1 MRALPLALTLLAVT
15 ACELR
20 DSAPPTQPSAPA
32 APPPYAG
39 GPLPPPPMPAPGP
52 TVAPTPT
59 PGPATMPSPGCAQ
72 VAPGKGL
79 LRGLRVNVG
88 GEARSFDLLIPGS
101 YDNRR
106 AYALVFLFHGSG
118 GSPANARAALP
129 LETVDGDAA
138 ILAYPQGRQGSWDLG
153 TQASRNPDVAFFD
166 ALVADLTSR
175 YCVDTTR
182 IFAAGFS
189 MGGYMANQLACRRG
203 PRLRAVASHGGG
215 GPYEDQGRYD
225 DQGNLI
231 CDGGRPSVP
240 VLVVHGQADG
250 EVAPSEGMNSV
261 KHWTHA
267 NRCQGGPQSWGP
279 PPCAAMTGCAQPLVS
294 CFVPGLGHR
303 TWQRAAEVTWAFFG
317 SLR

>member
-1 MRALPLALTLLAVT
+1 MRRLPLVLLTLAAA

-20 DSAPPTQPSAPA
+20 DSAPPAQPTAPTG
-32 APPPYAG
+32 PPPWTGA
-39 GPLPPPPMPAPGP
+39 PLPPPPMPGP
-52 TVAPTPT
+52 TGATAP
-59 PGPATMPSPGCAQ
+59 PAASLPSPGCAQ

-79 LRGLRVNVG
+79 LRGLRLTVG
-88 GEARSFDLLIPGS
+88 GEARAFDLFLPAT

-106 AYALVFLFHGSG
+106 AYSLVFLFHGSG

-129 LETVDGDAA
+129 LETVAGDAA

-153 TQASRNPDVAFFD
+153 TQASRNADVAFFD
-166 ALVADLTSR
+166 ALVADLPSR

-225 DQGNLI
+225 DQGNLL

-240 VLVVHGQADG
+240 VLVVHGQADA
-250 EVAPSEGMNSV
+250 EVAPSEGANSV
-261 KHWTHA
+261 KHWTQA
-267 NRCQGGPQSWGP
+267 NRCRGGPQSWGP
-279 PPCAAMTGCAQPLVS
+279 PPCAAMTGCAEPLVT